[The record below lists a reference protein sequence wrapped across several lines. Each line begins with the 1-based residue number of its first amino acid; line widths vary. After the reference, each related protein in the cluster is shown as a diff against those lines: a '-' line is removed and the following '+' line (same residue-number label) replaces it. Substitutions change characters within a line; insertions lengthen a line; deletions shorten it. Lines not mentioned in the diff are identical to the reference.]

1 VPISEWLPK
10 EEWGASF
17 GAPLKQRK
25 EENNMAFNGKYN
37 PTQLSDLVIEPDNLA
52 ILRLFENQSLKNHLL
67 LEGTN
72 GTGKTTITSL
82 LPKLIHG
89 DNHQVEEVWGHEDF
103 VIDSVCVSM
112 WDNIISF
119 NSSQQIASY
128 VVINEIDKIKRN
140 LPLFWQWLDTRRE
153 QVTVIGTTN
162 KFLAIDQAMRSRM
175 KCLTLQPVRAIDMLP
190 RALQIMKAENL
201 AIDETYLLSELQ
213 AVERLGDVRKY
224 MERLE
229 LVAIALGTGAIS
241 PQGIQVPAAP
251 RTMKRVK

>member
-1 VPISEWLPK
+1 
-10 EEWGASF
+10 
-17 GAPLKQRK
+17 
-25 EENNMAFNGKYN
+25 
-37 PTQLSDLVIEPDNLA
+37 
-52 ILRLFENQSLKNHLL
+52 
-67 LEGTN
+67 
-72 GTGKTTITSL
+72 
-82 LPKLIHG
+82 
-89 DNHQVEEVWGHEDF
+89 
-103 VIDSVCVSM
+103 M
-112 WDNIISF
+112 WDYFISF